1 MKHLFSKCN
10 LDKKNDKNG
19 NIVMGS
25 QDTRFVIGD
34 AINNQYDFQI
44 KGNNSTGFSNL
55 KYEPTASGA
64 TAARLGKAT
73 VDLVVSEMKKNYN
86 LDFKKENSEYPM
98 DISQLRPKKDEIIRK
113 IKFIQSKGVDTVER
127 DAEKCYNN
135 LAFTMKDAPWTT
147 NTKLQQINW
156 LSLIHSLPTQKLN
169 NFCTQMLFMAK
180 KEGTR
185 YGPFAKIF

>member
-1 MKHLFSKCN
+1 
-10 LDKKNDKNG
+10 
-19 NIVMGS
+19 MGS

-86 LDFKKENSEYPM
+86 LNFKKENSEYPM

-113 IKFIQSKGVDTVER
+113 IKFIQSKGVDTV
-127 DAEKCYNN
+127 
-135 LAFTMKDAPWTT
+135 
-147 NTKLQQINW
+147 
-156 LSLIHSLPTQKLN
+156 
-169 NFCTQMLFMAK
+169 
-180 KEGTR
+180 
-185 YGPFAKIF
+185 